1 MNIIVTS
8 KELTDGQEMPQKSLC
23 PLYKGID
30 LSPSL
35 QWTQVHDAKS
45 YALLCYDPDLPN
57 QTVWIHW
64 ILTYIPKHRHSLP
77 TLRPINAEHII
88 LNNED
93 RLIQGVNSWGK
104 YGWGG
109 PCPSKNLPKIEHK
122 YYFIIYALNTKI
134 YNGNNYTFLKAISEN
149 CIGIGSLIGTLDL
162 AKINN

>member
-109 PCPSKNLPKIEHK
+109 PCPSKTLPKIKHR
-122 YYFIIYALNTKI
+122 YHFILYALNTKI
-134 YNGNNYTFLKAISEN
+134 CKADNSLFLKAISQN
-149 CIGIGSLIGTLDL
+149 CIGKGSLTGTFDL
-162 AKINN
+162 EKIN